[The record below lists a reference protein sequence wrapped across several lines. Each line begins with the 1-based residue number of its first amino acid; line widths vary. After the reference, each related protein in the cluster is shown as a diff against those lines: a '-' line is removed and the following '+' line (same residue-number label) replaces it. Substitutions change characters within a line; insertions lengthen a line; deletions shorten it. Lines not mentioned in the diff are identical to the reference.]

1 MKLIAEKTW
10 KMQAFNNTPDQ
21 QSSGIAWNGDQSTTS
36 NDLSV
41 RLTLATIKYS
51 EEDSYRFS
59 ASYDFGLTQKEVSYE
74 DACYPFDVS
83 QIGDPE
89 NQKLLI
95 SGDGTR
101 TIILTPESGSCSADS
116 YLITY

>member
-1 MKLIAEKTW
+1 ML
-10 KMQAFNNTPDQ
+10 AFINTPDQ

-59 ASYDFGLTQKEVSYE
+59 ASYDFGLTWKEVSYE
-74 DACYPFDVS
+74 DACYPFDAR
-83 QIGDPE
+83 QIYDGLE

-101 TIILTPESGSCSADS
+101 IIILPPESGPNSTGS
-116 YLITY
+116 YIITS